1 MAALEREVR
10 QKTAEEIAAEEID
23 SYLERVEKQVEVD
36 DDGGGV
42 RPVGGGQVNLPRQIV
57 DDQGQVVAQSVPGE
71 VEIVLPLT
79 ENEMKTGLKSKV
91 SNSLR
96 WLAEWSVMII
106 KKYPGRVF
114 YRQAGNE

>member
-1 MAALEREVR
+1 MTALEREVR
-10 QKTAEEIAAEEID
+10 QKTAEEIATEEID
-23 SYLERVEKQVEVD
+23 SYLEWVEKQVEVD

-42 RPVGGGQVNLPRQIV
+42 RPVVGGQVNLPKQIV
-57 DDQGQVVAQSVPGE
+57 DDQGQVVAQSVPDE
-71 VEIVLPLT
+71 EEIVLPLT

-114 YRQAGNE
+114 YRQASNE